1 MEIIAAMAAPQ
12 QQGVICNCTLEKRVG
27 RSLAQA
33 EGGWRSGLSRARIML
48 GVSSAE

>member
-12 QQGVICNCTLEKRVG
+12 QQGVICSSKLEKRVG

-33 EGGWRSGLSRARIML
+33 EGEWRSGLSWAQIML